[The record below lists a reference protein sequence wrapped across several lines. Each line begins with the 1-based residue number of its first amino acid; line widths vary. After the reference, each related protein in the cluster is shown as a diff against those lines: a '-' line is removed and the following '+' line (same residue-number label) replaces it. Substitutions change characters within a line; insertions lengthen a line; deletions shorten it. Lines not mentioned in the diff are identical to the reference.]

1 MSRRR
6 HYKTDMNIDVTSLQR
21 SMAGLKAAV
30 SKDNKRIDARINQ
43 SYKKIDILTSD
54 ITELESQI
62 VDLNQLL
69 DLKDDINYL
78 LDQREK
84 MIYWLMLLSWIVI
97 SLGSYII
104 LKNI

>member
-1 MSRRR
+1 M
-6 HYKTDMNIDVTSLQR
+6 IVDVSSLQR

-30 SKDNKRIDARINQ
+30 SKDSKRIDVRINQ
-43 SYKKIDILTSD
+43 SYKKIDVLTSG
-54 ITELESQI
+54 ISELEYQLA
-62 VDLNQLL
+62 DLNQLV
-69 DLKDDINYL
+69 DLKDDISYL

-104 LKNI
+104 FKNI

>member
-1 MSRRR
+1 
-6 HYKTDMNIDVTSLQR
+6 MNVDVTTIQR

-30 SKDNKRIDARINQ
+30 GKDNKRIDARINQ

-54 ITELESQI
+54 ITELESQLA
-62 VDLNQLL
+62 DLNQLL
-69 DLKDDINYL
+69 DLKDDISYL

-97 SLGSYII
+97 SFGSYII
-104 LKNI
+104 FKNI